1 MPFREL
7 LHCTLLRIEA
17 TSRYRVC
24 IVLLSSPLLQC
35 TLPSQHLPYRVLY
48 VQVVKALV
56 ELSSV
61 DVAAVNL
68 MGRTPLHLAALSLRP
83 EVCNVLIDAMEASTG
98 ERPVGVNA
106 PVDLLGLTP
115 AAIAGKGAPLLARP
129 RRHLSRY

>member
-17 TSRYRVC
+17 TSRYRVYC
-24 IVLLSSPLLQC
+24 IALLSLLQC
-35 TLPSQHLPYRVLY
+35 TLPSQHLACRVLY

-83 EVCNVLIDAMEASTG
+83 EVCKVLIDAMEASTG
-98 ERPVGVNA
+98 ECPVGVNA

-115 AAIAGKGAPLLARP
+115 AAIAGKGAPLLACP
-129 RRHLSRY
+129 CH